1 MPNLFWAALLLLCSL
16 LSPAAWATDP
26 AAVSGVDGLIR
37 TIFEPFAN
45 LIVPIVFAKIP
56 GTEILWIVMWLGV
69 ASITCTVYF
78 RFIQFRLFGLAIQAV
93 RGRFSNKTDQGEV
106 SHFQALTTALAA
118 TVGLGNIAGVAVA
131 ISLGGPGAT
140 FWMIMLGLFGMATK
154 FAECTLGV
162 KYRQINADGSVS
174 GGPMYYLKAGLAE
187 RGFPRFGKF
196 LGGAAALILAF
207 AAFGIGNLFQ
217 VNQAT
222 SQLMS
227 QFQITEGAYL
237 FGIGFGVVCALV
249 IVGGIKSIA
258 RVTSILVPFMVVL
271 YLLAGVII
279 LGMNLDKLPTAFAAI
294 LSGAFTP
301 EAGFGGFVGA
311 LMQGLK
317 RGAFS
322 NEAGFGSA
330 PIAHAAVKTNE
341 PSTEGLVA
349 LLEPFI
355 DTVVIC
361 TMTALVIIVTGAYLD
376 KDVAGAVMTSNA
388 FNSVLPGFDVVL
400 TISIVLFAFSTMLS
414 WSYYGLKGWT
424 YLFGEKTALLY
435 KLVFCAVSVIAAA
448 MSLDA
453 VIDLSDALVFILAFF
468 NVLGLYFLLPIVRAE
483 INGFLHKIK
492 TGVIKPND

>member
-1 MPNLFWAALLLLCSL
+1 MPNILWAALLLLSAL
-16 LSPAAWATDP
+16 ISPAAWADDP
-26 AAVSGVDGLIR
+26 AAVGGIDGVIR
-37 TIFEPFAN
+37 SIFEPISNA
-45 LIVPIVFAKIP
+45 ITPIVFAKVP
-56 GTEILWIVMWLGV
+56 GTEILWIVMWLAI
-69 ASITCTVYF
+69 ASVTCTVYL
-78 RFIQFRLFGLAIQAV
+78 RFIQFRLFGLALQAV
-93 RGRFSNKTDQGEV
+93 RGRFSQKTDQGEV
-106 SHFQALTTALAA
+106 SHFQALSTALAG

-131 ISLGGPGAT
+131 ISIGGPGAT
-140 FWMIMLGLFGMATK
+140 FWMIMMGLCGMATK
-154 FAECTLGV
+154 CVECTLGV

-187 RGFPRFGKF
+187 RGFPQFGKF
-196 LGGAAALILAF
+196 LGATAALILAF

-222 SQLMS
+222 AQLMS

-237 FGIGFGVVCALV
+237 FGIGFGVACGLV
-249 IVGGIKSIA
+249 IIGGIKSIA
-258 RVTSILVPFMVVL
+258 RFSSILVPVMVGI
-271 YLLAGVII
+271 YMLAGAVI
-279 LGMNLDKLPTAFAAI
+279 LGLNLDKLPAAFGAI
-294 LSGAFTP
+294 ISGAFTP
-301 EAGFGGFVGA
+301 EAGFGGFIGA

-317 RGAFS
+317 RASFS

-355 DTVVIC
+355 DTVIIC

-376 KDVAGAVMTSNA
+376 KDVTGAVMTSNA
-388 FNSVLPGFDVVL
+388 FNAALPGFDVVL

-483 INGFLHKIK
+483 INGFLHKLK
-492 TGVIKPND
+492 TGEIKPNK